1 MTFAP
6 FAGTWRVVLVDSTVW
21 IDWLRRRPSAACRL
35 LDRLLDD
42 GEAVIAPV
50 ILQEVLQGAASP
62 QALRT
67 LRRRFGALPLLEPE
81 PGGGTHAEAGA
92 LYARCRWAGI
102 TPRSPHVCLIAQLAI
117 EHRVALLHDDRD
129 FERIAEVEQRL
140 QQSRG

>member
-1 MTFAP
+1 M
-6 FAGTWRVVLVDSTVW
+6 VLVDSTVW
-21 IDWLRRRPSAACRL
+21 IDWLRGRPSAASRL

-50 ILQEVLQGAASP
+50 ILQEILQGAASP

-67 LRRRFGALPLLEPE
+67 LRRRFAALPMLEPE
-81 PGGGTHAEAGA
+81 DGRATHAEAGA

-102 TPRSPHVCLIAQLAI
+102 TPRSPHDCLIAQLAV

-129 FERIAEVEQRL
+129 FERIAEVEHRL
-140 QQSRG
+140 QQARG